1 LSLAPTGGIRAA
13 RTERPT
19 CRRAGIRREG
29 QAECRLAAKEET
41 SLMNAGSAAVAQD
54 LNGETGAW
62 RGRVEEGEVVEA
74 TAGIVPARARANPRE
89 VAARVDDLYAYALHI

>member
-19 CRRAGIRREG
+19 SRRAGIRREG

-41 SLMNAGSAAVAQD
+41 SLVNAGKRRTLKVAD
-54 LNGETGAW
+54 EEPRRKRRKPVKTPAPTGRSGAR
-62 RGRVEEGEVVEA
+62 RG
-74 TAGIVPARARANPRE
+74 AGRDRSSHNALVASSPR
-89 VAARVDDLYAYALHI
+89 